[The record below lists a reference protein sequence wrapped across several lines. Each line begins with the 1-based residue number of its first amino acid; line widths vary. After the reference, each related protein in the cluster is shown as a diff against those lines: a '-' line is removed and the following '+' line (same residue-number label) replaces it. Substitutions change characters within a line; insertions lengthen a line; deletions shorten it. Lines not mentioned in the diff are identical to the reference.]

1 MSSPVDADNESV
13 LQRVKE
19 AIGASGLSN
28 ESAYRLTRKE
38 WLLELDRHVW
48 SDSDIEF
55 MSDLT
60 GFSFD
65 YLKFGHLKDVPDY
78 LLKRIEHWKSNAHNN
93 VIYLLERSRSY

>member
-1 MSSPVDADNESV
+1 MSSPVDDGNEFV

-38 WLLELDRHVW
+38 WLLEPDRHVW

-55 MSDLT
+55 VSDLT

-65 YLKFGHLKDVPDY
+65 YLKFGNLKYVPDY
-78 LLKRIEHWKSNAHNN
+78 LLKRIEQWEKNAHNN
-93 VIYLLERSRSY
+93 VVYIIERSRSY